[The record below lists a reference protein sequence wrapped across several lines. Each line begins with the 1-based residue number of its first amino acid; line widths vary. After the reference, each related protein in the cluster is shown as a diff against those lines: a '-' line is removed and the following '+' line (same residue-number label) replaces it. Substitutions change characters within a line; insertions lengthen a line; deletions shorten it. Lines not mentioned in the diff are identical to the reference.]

1 MSQEEESTDGV
12 PEVPPAPW
20 SGWGM
25 RWPGAEVGARAEAAG
40 CSAFCTG
47 EFVDGN
53 AYVTLAEMAANTTS
67 ARIGTGVA
75 YAFAR
80 SPFVHASAMRHA
92 DKLAP
97 GRTFLGLG
105 AGTRRMN
112 EDWFAVPADRPLAR
126 MADMVGAVR
135 AYLRAPNRR
144 PVRHDGE
151 FYPIDATIMAP
162 VLGPIDV
169 PIVVGAFNRGMLEV
183 AGRIADGIIGHG
195 LFTDRWWEE
204 VVDPQLAVGAGRAGR
219 DPAALQRWGWV
230 ITSVDDDDPGR
241 AERDARLMVGFYV
254 TVKTYDPLTSMHG
267 WDDGVQAVREAFRAG
282 DMDAMAAAVPADML
296 DAVAVYGTAAEARDR
311 LAARRR
317 LPDLR
322 FHSVPSFMVSPRRA
336 VAYAESIVELVGD
349 AASSA
354 AGAAATGGRS

>member
-1 MSQEEESTDGV
+1 MAVEQVGAAGE
-12 PEVPPAPW
+12 
-20 SGWGM
+20 WGM
-25 RWPGAEVGARAEAAG
+25 RWPGPEVGRIAEDAG

-53 AYVTLAEMAANTTS
+53 AYLSLAEMASSTRT
-67 ARIGTGVA
+67 ARVGTGVA

-92 DKLAP
+92 NRLAP

-112 EDWFAVPADRPLAR
+112 HDWFAVPADRPLAR
-126 MADMVGAVR
+126 MADLVGAVR
-135 AYLRAPNRR
+135 AYLTAENRR
-144 PVRHDGE
+144 PVRHEGE
-151 FYPIDATIMAP
+151 FYGIDAAIMAP
-162 VLGPIDV
+162 VLGAIDV
-169 PIVVGAFNRGMLEV
+169 PIVLGAFNPGMLAV
-183 AGRIADGIIGHG
+183 AGRVADGIIGHG
-195 LFTDRWWEE
+195 LFTDRWWTE
-204 VVDPQLAVGAGRAGR
+204 VVDPGLAAGAERAGR
-219 DPAALQRWGWV
+219 DPSALLRWGWV

-254 TVKTYDPLTSMHG
+254 TVKTYDALTSLHG
-267 WDDGVQAVREAFRAG
+267 WDAAVAEIRDAFRSG
-282 DMDAMAAAVPADML
+282 DMEAMAAAVPDEML
-296 DAVAVYGTAAEARDR
+296 DAIAVHGTLAEARDR

-336 VAYAESIVELVGD
+336 TAYAESIVELLG
-349 AASSA
+349 
-354 AGAAATGGRS
+354 GAA